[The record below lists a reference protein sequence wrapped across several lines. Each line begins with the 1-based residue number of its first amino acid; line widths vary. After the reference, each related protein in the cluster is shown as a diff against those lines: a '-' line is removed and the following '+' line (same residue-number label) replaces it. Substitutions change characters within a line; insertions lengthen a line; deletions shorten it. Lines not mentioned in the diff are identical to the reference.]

1 MNIKTLNALMAK
13 VTNKVLE
20 GKTAIDAGT
29 MVMEGKIR
37 TKVEYKGNTYDFIV
51 YAIELGVSY
60 GLNIKLNKNGLCNS
74 VYIYND
80 CIEDFK
86 HINTLSELLDDIYKD
101 WETKVNDLSLDEQEV
116 DKFMDV
122 SI

>member
-51 YAIELGVSY
+51 YAIELGVRY
-60 GLNIKLNKNGLCNS
+60 GLNIKLNKNGLCSS
-74 VYIYND
+74 VYIHND